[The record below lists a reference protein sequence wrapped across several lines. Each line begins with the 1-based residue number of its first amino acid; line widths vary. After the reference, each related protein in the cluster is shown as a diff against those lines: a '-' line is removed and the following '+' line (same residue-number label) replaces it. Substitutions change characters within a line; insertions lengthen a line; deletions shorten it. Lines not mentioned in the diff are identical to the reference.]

1 MIATALAHA
10 HTGAVFLADAITVNP
25 TAPPGSQKLLTIVSW
40 VGWGAMLAAVVAL
53 VIAGAKFGYEKS
65 HGTAGNEAATKV
77 AWTLVGCVVIATAGG
92 LVGAL
97 V

>member
-1 MIATALAHA
+1 MLAQ
-10 HTGAVFLADAITVNP
+10 TVLDLAADSITVNP
-25 TAPPGSQKLLTIVSW
+25 SPPPGSDKLLTIVSW
-40 VGWGAMLAAVVAL
+40 VGWGAMIAAVVAL

-65 HGTAGNEAATKV
+65 HGTASNEAATRV
-77 AWTLVGCVVIATAGG
+77 GWTLVGCVVIAMAGG